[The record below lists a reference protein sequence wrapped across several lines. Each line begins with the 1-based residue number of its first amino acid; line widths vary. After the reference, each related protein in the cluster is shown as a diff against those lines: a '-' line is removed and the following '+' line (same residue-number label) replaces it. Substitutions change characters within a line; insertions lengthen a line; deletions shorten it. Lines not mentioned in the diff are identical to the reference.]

1 MAFDFRPLALFF
13 LAATLMFLWVALITK
28 DDRDGRRLMFCFSFL
43 EFSVAFGHIF
53 GGVAA
58 EDISLA
64 GSTLG
69 AVAIAFIFFIRRRRI
84 GRGSPSEN

>member
-1 MAFDFRPLALFF
+1 MAFDFRPIALFF
-13 LAATLMFLWVALITK
+13 LAATLMFLAVGIATK
-28 DDRDGRRLMFCFSFL
+28 EDKNSRRLMFGFSFL

-53 GGVAA
+53 GGAAA

-84 GRGSPSEN
+84 GRGSSSEN